1 MSGECDECGSVLC
14 VCDPSYIVASS
25 LAQENVLLRK
35 RLSDLEAQVE
45 GGNILLVEAKKKLD
59 AMEAENKS
67 LKEKLAEANKEI
79 GRLSKY
85 APF

>member
-1 MSGECDECGSVLC
+1 MSDRHGTRTCIEVDDELE
-14 VCDPSYIVASS
+14 A
-25 LAQENVLLRK
+25 AQK

-45 GGNILLVEAKKKLD
+45 GGNILLVEAKKNLD
-59 AMEAENKS
+59 VMEAENKS